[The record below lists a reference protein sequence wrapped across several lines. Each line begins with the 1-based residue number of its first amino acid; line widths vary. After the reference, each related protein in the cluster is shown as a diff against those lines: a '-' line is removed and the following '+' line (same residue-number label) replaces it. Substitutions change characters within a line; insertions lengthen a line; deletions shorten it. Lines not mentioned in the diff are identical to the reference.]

1 MELFGDIGGTY
12 RPIPFSLF
20 SLYHLFEGNIYA
32 MHWVP
37 IVLHAINVGLVY
49 VLAQKL
55 TNSRLGAGIG
65 AIVYGV
71 SHIVFFDVFTLTGL
85 VDQIF
90 LLFSLGSIYTILR
103 RFESSKC
110 GRYWSMVSWGLFILA
125 MFSKESFVSVLLVI
139 TYLLWQKRMN
149 GKSYLAYWVPTVIYF
164 VLKLGMYRQ
173 QGDAYSYVINL
184 ETLGKNLFDY
194 GLWLINWRHGWQ
206 MGMPYEP
213 HKFYDLISLLFGG
226 LIGVSVW
233 HVWQKKRQLFW
244 LGIWWG
250 VVGLIPFYFL
260 GRALPFY
267 LEFSLI
273 GMCLMIAGGKSER
286 WLIVILAIYMSM
298 TTRAQWVV
306 NSFSARGVQA
316 AERYRQEVVEQYE
329 WSKFDT
335 LCLLGMSEYELW
347 ATGVGKELQLLKPQV
362 KVAIIINNEG
372 ERQGDCRQKNAVEV
386 QYLQDEYRRRQ

>member
-1 MELFGDIGGTY
+1 MSAPHNWERVKELFMDIGGTY

-20 SLYHLFEGNIYA
+20 SLYHLFDGNIYA

-49 VLAQKL
+49 LLAQKL

-85 VDQIF
+85 VDQVF
-90 LLFSLGSIYTILR
+90 LLFGLGSIWAFL
-103 RFESSKC
+103 C
-110 GRYWSMVSWGLFILA
+110 GKMRWSWVLFILA
-125 MFSKESFVSVLLVI
+125 MFSKESFVSVLLVL
-139 TYLLWQKRMN
+139 TYLLWQKRSSW
-149 GKSYLAYWVPTVIYF
+149 KSYLAYWAPTLIYF
-164 VLKLGMYRQ
+164 IFKLGMYRQ
-173 QGDAYSYVINL
+173 QGDAYSYVISL
-184 ETLGKNLFDY
+184 ATLRKNLMDY
-194 GLWLINWRHGWQ
+194 GLWIINWRHGWQ

-213 HKFYDLISLLFGG
+213 HKFYDLISVLFGG
-226 LIGVSVW
+226 LVGLSTW

-244 LGIWWG
+244 LSMWWG

-267 LEFSLI
+267 LEFSLV
-273 GMCLMIAGGKSER
+273 GMCLMIAGGRHER
-286 WLIVILAIYMSM
+286 WLIAVVAIYMSV

-316 AERYRQEVVEQYE
+316 AERYQQEVVERYD
-329 WSKFDT
+329 WNRYDK
-335 LCLLGMSEYELW
+335 LCLTGMGEYELW
-347 ATGVGKELQLLKPQV
+347 ATGVGKLV
-362 KVAIIINNEG
+362 NMMGNG
-372 ERQGDCRQKNAVEV
+372 VEV
-386 QYLQDEYRRRQ
+386 LIDKECVGVSSLMIRYNGYSYDKK